1 MKSSSDIR
9 PAVIQPLGNG
19 AYHYNYNIV
28 ERQETDPETGEV
40 KTVYYYDTVKVWDKP
55 TYEKLVKAVI
65 REEIDETKEFS
76 YVNDYNAAVLGI
88 ISDEAKKAEAVKSYK
103 EYLQFVVDVKG
114 AYYPLCWYLPFR
126 YSCRL
131 LYGIPIGKAC

>member
-40 KTVYYYDTVKVWDKP
+40 KTVYDYDTVKVWDKP
-55 TYEKLVKAVI
+55 TYEKLVKSVI
-65 REEIDETKEFS
+65 REKLDETQEFAII
-76 YVNDYNAAVLGI
+76 NEYNAGALGVITDTTKKQEAKQAYKDYLTFVAATKAMVKADLGI
-88 ISDEAKKAEAVKSYK
+88 VEEAAE
-103 EYLQFVVDVKG
+103 
-114 AYYPLCWYLPFR
+114 
-126 YSCRL
+126 
-131 LYGIPIGKAC
+131 

>member
-40 KTVYYYDTVKVWDKP
+40 KTVYDYDTVKVWDKP

-65 REEIDETKEFS
+65 REKLDETQEFAII
-76 YVNDYNAAVLGI
+76 NEYNAGVLGVI
-88 ISDEAKKAEAVKSYK
+88 TDTTKKQEAKQAYKDYLTFVAATKAMVKADLGIVEEAEA
-103 EYLQFVVDVKG
+103 
-114 AYYPLCWYLPFR
+114 
-126 YSCRL
+126 
-131 LYGIPIGKAC
+131 

>member
-19 AYHYNYNIV
+19 ACHYNYNIV

-40 KTVYYYDTVKVWDKP
+40 KTVYDYDTVKVWDKP

-65 REEIDETKEFS
+65 REKLDETQEFAII
-76 YVNDYNAAVLGI
+76 NEYNAGVLGVI
-88 ISDEAKKAEAVKSYK
+88 TDTTKKQEAKQAYKDYLTFVAATKAMVKTDLGIVEEAA
-103 EYLQFVVDVKG
+103 E
-114 AYYPLCWYLPFR
+114 
-126 YSCRL
+126 
-131 LYGIPIGKAC
+131 

>member
-9 PAVIQPLGNG
+9 PAIIEPLGNG
-19 AYHYNYNIV
+19 AYYYNYNVV
-28 ERQETDPETGEV
+28 ERTETDPETGEE
-40 KTVYYYDTVKVWDKP
+40 KTVYDFDTVKVWDKP

-76 YVNDYNAAVLGI
+76 YVNNYNAAVLGI

-103 EYLQFVVDVKG
+103 EYLQFVVDVK
-114 AYYPLCWYLPFR
+114 AMVKRDIENADY
-126 YSCRL
+126 
-131 LYGIPIGKAC
+131 

>member
-40 KTVYYYDTVKVWDKP
+40 KTVYDYDTVKVWDKP

-65 REEIDETKEFS
+65 REKLDETQEFAII
-76 YVNDYNAAVLGI
+76 NEYNAGVLGVI
-88 ISDEAKKAEAVKSYK
+88 TDSTKKQEAKQAYKDYLTFVAATKAMVKADLGIVEEAA
-103 EYLQFVVDVKG
+103 E
-114 AYYPLCWYLPFR
+114 
-126 YSCRL
+126 
-131 LYGIPIGKAC
+131 

>member
-40 KTVYYYDTVKVWDKP
+40 KTVYDYDTVKVWDKP

-65 REEIDETKEFS
+65 REKLDETQEFAII
-76 YVNDYNAAVLGI
+76 NEYNAGVLGVI
-88 ISDEAKKAEAVKSYK
+88 TDTTKKQEAKQAYKDYLTFVAATKAMVKADLGIVEEAA
-103 EYLQFVVDVKG
+103 E
-114 AYYPLCWYLPFR
+114 
-126 YSCRL
+126 
-131 LYGIPIGKAC
+131 

>member
-40 KTVYYYDTVKVWDKP
+40 KTVYDYDTVKVWDKP

-65 REEIDETKEFS
+65 REKLDEAQEFAII
-76 YVNDYNAAVLGI
+76 NEYNAGVLGVI
-88 ISDEAKKAEAVKSYK
+88 TDTTKKQEAKQAYKDYLTFVAATKAMVKADLGIVEEAA
-103 EYLQFVVDVKG
+103 E
-114 AYYPLCWYLPFR
+114 
-126 YSCRL
+126 
-131 LYGIPIGKAC
+131 

>member
-40 KTVYYYDTVKVWDKP
+40 KTVYDYDTVKVWDKP

-65 REEIDETKEFS
+65 REKLDETQEFAI
-76 YVNDYNAAVLGI
+76 VNEYNAGVLGVI
-88 ISDEAKKAEAVKSYK
+88 TDATKKQEAKQAYKDYLTFVAATKAMVKADLGIVEEA
-103 EYLQFVVDVKG
+103 EE
-114 AYYPLCWYLPFR
+114 
-126 YSCRL
+126 
-131 LYGIPIGKAC
+131 

>member
-9 PAVIQPLGNG
+9 PAVILPLGNG

-40 KTVYYYDTVKVWDKP
+40 KTVYDYDTVKVWDKP

-65 REEIDETKEFS
+65 REKLDETQEFAII
-76 YVNDYNAAVLGI
+76 NDYNAGVLGVI
-88 ISDEAKKAEAVKSYK
+88 TDTTKKQEAKQAYKDYLTFVAATKAMVKADIGIVEEAA
-103 EYLQFVVDVKG
+103 E
-114 AYYPLCWYLPFR
+114 
-126 YSCRL
+126 
-131 LYGIPIGKAC
+131 

>member
-40 KTVYYYDTVKVWDKP
+40 KTVYDYDTVKVWDKP
-55 TYEKLVKAVI
+55 TYEKLVKAVV
-65 REEIDETKEFS
+65 REKLDETQEFAII
-76 YVNDYNAAVLGI
+76 NEYNAGVLGVI
-88 ISDEAKKAEAVKSYK
+88 TDTTKKQEAKQAYKDYLTFVAATKAMVKADLGIVEEAA
-103 EYLQFVVDVKG
+103 E
-114 AYYPLCWYLPFR
+114 
-126 YSCRL
+126 
-131 LYGIPIGKAC
+131 

>member
-28 ERQETDPETGEV
+28 ERQETDPETGEI
-40 KTVYYYDTVKVWDKP
+40 KTVYDYDTVKVWDKP

-65 REEIDETKEFS
+65 REKLDETQEFAII
-76 YVNDYNAAVLGI
+76 NEYNAGVLGVI
-88 ISDEAKKAEAVKSYK
+88 TDTTKKQEAKQAYKNYLTFVAATKAMVKADLGIVEEAA
-103 EYLQFVVDVKG
+103 E
-114 AYYPLCWYLPFR
+114 
-126 YSCRL
+126 
-131 LYGIPIGKAC
+131 

>member
-9 PAVIQPLGNG
+9 PAIIEPLGNG
-19 AYHYNYNIV
+19 AYYYNYNVV
-28 ERQETDPETGEV
+28 ERKEKDPETGEE
-40 KTVYYYDTVKVWDKP
+40 KTVYYYDQVKLWDKP
-55 TYEKLVKAVI
+55 TYEKLVKTVI

-103 EYLQFVVDVKG
+103 EYLQFVVDVK
-114 AYYPLCWYLPFR
+114 AMVKRDIENADY
-126 YSCRL
+126 
-131 LYGIPIGKAC
+131 

>member
-40 KTVYYYDTVKVWDKP
+40 KTVYDYDTVKVWDKP

-65 REEIDETKEFS
+65 REKLDETQQFAIINE
-76 YVNDYNAAVLGI
+76 YNAGVLGVI
-88 ISDEAKKAEAVKSYK
+88 TDTTKKQEAKQAYKDYLTFVAATKAMVKADLGIVEEAA
-103 EYLQFVVDVKG
+103 E
-114 AYYPLCWYLPFR
+114 
-126 YSCRL
+126 
-131 LYGIPIGKAC
+131 

>member
-28 ERQETDPETGEV
+28 ERQETDPETGEI
-40 KTVYYYDTVKVWDKP
+40 KTVYDYDTVKVWDKP

-65 REEIDETKEFS
+65 REKLDETQEFAII
-76 YVNDYNAAVLGI
+76 NEYNAGVLGVI
-88 ISDEAKKAEAVKSYK
+88 TDTTKKQKAKQAYKDYLTFVAATKAMVKADLGIVEEAAE
-103 EYLQFVVDVKG
+103 
-114 AYYPLCWYLPFR
+114 
-126 YSCRL
+126 
-131 LYGIPIGKAC
+131 

>member
-28 ERQETDPETGEV
+28 ERQETDPETGET
-40 KTVYYYDTVKVWDKP
+40 KTIYDYDTVKVWDKP

-65 REEIDETKEFS
+65 REKLDETQEFAII
-76 YVNDYNAAVLGI
+76 NEYNAGVLGVI
-88 ISDEAKKAEAVKSYK
+88 TDTTKKQEAKQAYK
-103 EYLQFVVDVKG
+103 DYLTFVVATKAMVK
-114 AYYPLCWYLPFR
+114 ADL
-126 YSCRL
+126 
-131 LYGIPIGKAC
+131 GIVEEAAE

>member
-28 ERQETDPETGEV
+28 ERQETDTETGEV
-40 KTVYYYDTVKVWDKP
+40 KTVYDYDTVKVWDKP

-65 REEIDETKEFS
+65 REKLDETQEFAIINE
-76 YVNDYNAAVLGI
+76 YYAGVLGVI
-88 ISDEAKKAEAVKSYK
+88 TDTTKKQEAKQAYKDYLTFVAATKAMVKADIGIIEEAA
-103 EYLQFVVDVKG
+103 E
-114 AYYPLCWYLPFR
+114 
-126 YSCRL
+126 
-131 LYGIPIGKAC
+131 

>member
-28 ERQETDPETGEV
+28 ERQETDPKTGEI
-40 KTVYYYDTVKVWDKP
+40 KTVYDYDTVKVWDKP

-65 REEIDETKEFS
+65 REKLDETQEFAII
-76 YVNDYNAAVLGI
+76 NEYNAGVLGVI
-88 ISDEAKKAEAVKSYK
+88 TDTTKNQEAKQAYKDYLTFVAATKAMVKADIGIVEEAA
-103 EYLQFVVDVKG
+103 E
-114 AYYPLCWYLPFR
+114 
-126 YSCRL
+126 
-131 LYGIPIGKAC
+131 

>member
-9 PAVIQPLGNG
+9 PAVIQPQGNG

-40 KTVYYYDTVKVWDKP
+40 KTVYDYDTVKVWDKP

-65 REEIDETKEFS
+65 REKLDETQEFAII
-76 YVNDYNAAVLGI
+76 NEYNAGVLGVI
-88 ISDEAKKAEAVKSYK
+88 TDSTKKQEAKQAYKDYLTFVAATKAMVKADLGIVEEAA
-103 EYLQFVVDVKG
+103 E
-114 AYYPLCWYLPFR
+114 
-126 YSCRL
+126 
-131 LYGIPIGKAC
+131 

>member
-28 ERQETDPETGEV
+28 ERQETDHETGEV
-40 KTVYYYDTVKVWDKP
+40 KTVYDYDTVKVWDKP

-65 REEIDETKEFS
+65 REKLDETQEFAII
-76 YVNDYNAAVLGI
+76 NEYNAGVLGVI
-88 ISDEAKKAEAVKSYK
+88 TDTTKKQEAKQAYKDYLTFVAATKAMVKADIGIVEEAA
-103 EYLQFVVDVKG
+103 E
-114 AYYPLCWYLPFR
+114 
-126 YSCRL
+126 
-131 LYGIPIGKAC
+131 

>member
-28 ERQETDPETGEV
+28 ERQETDPDTGEV
-40 KTVYYYDTVKVWDKP
+40 KTVYDYDTVKVWDKP

-65 REEIDETKEFS
+65 REKLDETQEFAII
-76 YVNDYNAAVLGI
+76 NEYNAGVLGVI
-88 ISDEAKKAEAVKSYK
+88 TDTTKKQEAKQAYKDYLTFVAATKAMVKADLGIVEEA
-103 EYLQFVVDVKG
+103 EE
-114 AYYPLCWYLPFR
+114 
-126 YSCRL
+126 
-131 LYGIPIGKAC
+131 

>member
-40 KTVYYYDTVKVWDKP
+40 KTVYDYDTVKVWDKP

-65 REEIDETKEFS
+65 REKLDETQEFAII
-76 YVNDYNAAVLGI
+76 NEYNAGVLGVI
-88 ISDEAKKAEAVKSYK
+88 TDTTKKQEAKQAYKDYLTFVSATKAMVRADIGIVEEAA
-103 EYLQFVVDVKG
+103 E
-114 AYYPLCWYLPFR
+114 
-126 YSCRL
+126 
-131 LYGIPIGKAC
+131 